1 MKAYSVDLR
10 QKIIEAH
17 NQKEGSQRQ
26 LAKRFR
32 VSLSFIENLLKRYRT
47 EGTVEPRAHGGG
59 RVAKLSVEQEQ
70 VLANL
75 GAEDNDGILVELCAR
90 LEQHSG
96 VSVSRAT
103 MGSIVQKLKL
113 TRKKTL
119 HATERETENLQQ
131 LRVQYW
137 HEMGAVKLENLVFV
151 GETGSNERPLDTALC
166 PLTSR
171 QPSL

>member
-59 RVAKLSVEQEQ
+59 RVAKLSREQEQ
-70 VLANL
+70 VLVNL
-75 GAEDNDGILVELCAR
+75 VAEDNDAILVELCAR
-90 LEQHSG
+90 LDEQTG
-96 VSVSRAT
+96 VRVSRAT
-103 MGSIVQKLKL
+103 MGRIVQKLKL
-113 TRKKTL
+113 TRKK
-119 HATERETENLQQ
+119 
-131 LRVQYW
+131 
-137 HEMGAVKLENLVFV
+137 KLCTQRSEKPRGYSSCECNIGMRL
-151 GETGSNERPLDTALC
+151 E
-166 PLTSR
+166 
-171 QPSL
+171 Q